1 VRNIEDQ
8 IRKEIARVM
17 QQKGITQTEYA
28 AAKGISR
35 QSINPYLTGRKLLL
49 TPVASDLL
57 EYLGVQI
64 KLEIITPPH
73 DDAKKP

>member
-1 VRNIEDQ
+1 MKDIENQ
-8 IRKEIARVM
+8 FRKEIARVM
-17 QQKGITQTEYA
+17 QEKGITQTEYA
-28 AAKGISR
+28 TAKGISR

-49 TPVASDLL
+49 TPVASELL

-64 KLEIITPPH
+64 RLEIITPPH